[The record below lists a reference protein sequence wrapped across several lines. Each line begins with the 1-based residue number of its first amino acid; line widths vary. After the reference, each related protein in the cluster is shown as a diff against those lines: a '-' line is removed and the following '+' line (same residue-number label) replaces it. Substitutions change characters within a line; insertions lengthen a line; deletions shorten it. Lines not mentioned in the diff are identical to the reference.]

1 MTWKS
6 IEPSKDVSF
15 RRCVPRFVK
24 DEDVITS
31 PRNGCITFFLFFF
44 TWLTFS
50 FFHFTGKVM
59 ACKVMACK
67 VMACKVMAKCVI
79 DGDRNLSK
87 N

>member
-31 PRNGCITFFLFFF
+31 PRNGCITFFFI
-44 TWLTFS
+44 
-50 FFHFTGKVM
+50 FFHLAHLFIFSLYRQSDGMQSDGMQSNGMQSNGKV
-59 ACKVMACK
+59 
-67 VMACKVMAKCVI
+67 
-79 DGDRNLSK
+79 RN
-87 N
+87 